1 MERVRWTG
9 HPFVDAGLSAIAAVT
24 GVSDVKDLEAG
35 HLEHA
40 AAELERVLLSDQALG
55 VGVEKSFAR
64 GALSQIFPNSE
75 LVNPSNW
82 RGRTPEEKA
91 ENVRRKFQFLT
102 ACGSFP

>member
-40 AAELERVLLSDQALG
+40 AAELVRVLLSDQALG
-55 VGVEKSFAR
+55 IGVEA
-64 GALSQIFPNSE
+64 NSSIHLTGE
-75 LVNPSNW
+75 GERLK
-82 RGRTPEEKA
+82 RK
-91 ENVRRKFQFLT
+91 RRMSG
-102 ACGSFP
+102 GSFSF